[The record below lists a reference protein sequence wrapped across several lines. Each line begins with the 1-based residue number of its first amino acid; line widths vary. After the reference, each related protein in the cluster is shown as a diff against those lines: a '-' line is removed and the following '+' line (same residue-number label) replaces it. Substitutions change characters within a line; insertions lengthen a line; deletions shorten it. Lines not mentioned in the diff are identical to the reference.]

1 MANRVKLYAISTCG
15 WCKKTKNFLD
25 ENHVEYE
32 FEDVDL
38 LEGEEK
44 ERAREEVA
52 RHNPR
57 KSYPTIVIDDDD
69 EDAIVIVG
77 FDADKLKEALG
88 L

>member
-1 MANRVKLYAISTCG
+1 MARKVKLFAISTCG
-15 WCKKTKNFLD
+15 WCKKTKNFLN
-25 ENHVEYE
+25 ENNIEYE

-57 KSYPTIVIDDDD
+57 KSYPTIR
-69 EDAIVIVG
+69 ATPPLSSTTRWSSW
-77 FDADKLKEALG
+77 ASTPTS
-88 L
+88 

>member
-1 MANRVKLYAISTCG
+1 MTGKVKLYAISTCG
-15 WCKKTKNFLD
+15 WCKKAKNFLN
-25 ENHVEYE
+25 ENNIVFE

-57 KSYPTIVIDDDD
+57 KSYPTIIIDG
-69 EDAIVIVG
+69 EVVIVG

-88 L
+88 I

>member
-1 MANRVKLYAISTCG
+1 MARKVKLYAISTCG
-15 WCKKTKNFLD
+15 WCKKTKNFLN
-25 ENHVEYE
+25 ENNIEYE

-57 KSYPTIVIDDDD
+57 KSYPTIIIDD
-69 EDAIVIVG
+69 EVVIVG

-88 L
+88 I

>member
-1 MANRVKLYAISTCG
+1 MTGKVKLYAISTCG
-15 WCKKTKNFLD
+15 WCKKAKNFLN
-25 ENHVEYE
+25 ENNIEFE

-57 KSYPTIVIDDDD
+57 KSYPTIIIDG
-69 EDAIVIVG
+69 EVVIVG

-88 L
+88 I